1 MNDYVHPTGDQVL
14 NVLSNVE
21 GIIGK
26 YVRHYPGKERTD
38 VNPKWVENW
47 FVERAKHYLE
57 SPRLDEIS
65 SIDLDELLADVV
77 KRQVSIVKQPATLLS
92 IWPHY
97 FRGFRSLPDPINL
110 AGKLIVVEGRN
121 SSGKT
126 SLAEA
131 FEWLL
136 SGQLVRRCLN
146 DMGDSKELE
155 SCIGYQ
161 LIPDDEQ
168 TWVEAEFLVSEGE
181 VIKIRRVL
189 TQDYGCEKGSLAD
202 SDFYLDGRLL
212 SRDEEEIFLDNLL
225 AGIPPV
231 LMQHS
236 LRTFVLSTPRQRRDY
251 FERLLRLD
259 EIADLIEKSVVGDAR
274 LSEFPSALGSVSWK
288 AWENLKNQ
296 VQPDSRKALRKVEQ
310 AGRASI
316 VADTESALLQLA
328 RTQFGITD
336 TSLNFEETKRV
347 IESAQQ
353 QKREKSFPLL
363 ENLRPRRVIDPY
375 IRTLFL
381 ENDIVQSLP
390 ALEEDHK
397 AVVSTKKAVEKIG
410 TAQILIVQT
419 LEELSKL
426 GVIIETP
433 DNQICPLCEYS
444 SPTLSSQRV
453 SEIRSWQPIQEAAQ
467 EAEQKYSAL
476 LEEIKSTVN
485 EIALVRAGLI
495 PNSPHDSEWSEALLD
510 GISEPIKESVAEC
523 KKVLWDC
530 ITNITNFDETI
541 RLLATLL
548 SEDGE
553 PLDIAQLSSQISQ
566 LVDSLPVVIDKAH
579 EYLDAFSAL
588 ENVVGKQARE
598 DPDYYL
604 REVWLSLGGS
614 IDSLTSDFLWEQAKK
629 KAQTE
634 IERIRQFLIS
644 TRDRLIEARRIAFS
658 DGMTAIWGKL
668 RSDKYS
674 TFSRLF
680 IPPARGKGLPLEIE
694 VKAILDDGI
703 QKKEVDALRVFSESQ
718 INILGIAAFATR
730 SKLIGHRLIVL
741 DDPVQSMDEEHFKTF
756 CSQLLP
762 ELIGE
767 NGQVII
773 LTHNETFARELSFSW
788 DDKDDDYYV
797 TMSIDHTRKLGCTVE
812 EGSRRVSERLKRAD
826 KYVENGDLEKA
837 WLAVRRAVER
847 LYTLIRIKH
856 GEEGFDHLSWRN
868 ATAEDMWKQG
878 VKDIVS
884 AKAPDAT
891 RRLEEIVA
899 MTAAAAHD
907 KRPYG
912 ATDLTNATS
921 FMRQLVPKLRI
932 GG

>member
-1 MNDYVHPTGDQVL
+1 MNDYVHPTNDQVL
-14 NVLSNVE
+14 SILSNLE
-21 GIIGK
+21 GIIGQ
-26 YVRHYPGKERTD
+26 YVKNYPGKERID
-38 VNPKWVENW
+38 FNPKWIDNW
-47 FVERAKHYLE
+47 FVDRVKHYLE
-57 SPRLDEIS
+57 TPRLDEIS

-77 KRQVSIVKQPATLLS
+77 NRQVSFVKQPATLLS

-155 SCIGYQ
+155 NCIGYQ
-161 LIPDDEQ
+161 LIPDNEQ
-168 TWVEAEFLVSEGE
+168 TWVEAELLVSDGE

-189 TQDYGCEKGSLAD
+189 SQDYGCEKGSLAN
-202 SDFYLDGRLL
+202 SDFYLDDHLL
-212 SRDEEEIFLDNLL
+212 SHDKEEIFLDNLL
-225 AGIPPV
+225 AGIPPI

-274 LSEFPSALGSVSWK
+274 LSEFPSTLGSVSWK
-288 AWENLKNQ
+288 AWENLKIQ
-296 VQPDSRKALRKVEQ
+296 IQPDFRKALRKIEQ
-310 AGRASI
+310 TEKKSI
-316 VADTESALLQLA
+316 IADTESVLLQLA
-328 RTQFGITD
+328 RTQFGVTN

-347 IESAQQ
+347 VESVQQ

-363 ENLRPRRVIDPY
+363 ENLRPKRVIDPY
-375 IRTLFL
+375 IRILFL
-381 ENDIVQSLP
+381 ENDITQSLP
-390 ALEEDHK
+390 ALEESHK
-397 AVVSTKKAVEKIG
+397 TVVSTKKAMERIG
-410 TAQILIVQT
+410 TAQMIIVQT
-419 LEELSKL
+419 LEDLSKF
-426 GVIIETP
+426 GVIIQTP
-433 DNQICPLCEYS
+433 DNQICPLCEFS

-453 SEIRSWQPIQEAAQ
+453 NEIRSWQPIQEAAQ
-467 EAEQKYSAL
+467 KAEQKYSDHL
-476 LEEIKSTVN
+476 GEIKLTIN
-485 EIALVRAGLI
+485 EITLARAGLI
-495 PNSPHDSEWSEALLD
+495 PNSPHDSEWSEALD
-510 GISEPIKESVAEC
+510 GISELIKESAAEC
-523 KKVLWDC
+523 KKVLSDC
-530 ITNITNFDETI
+530 NTNIKNFDETI
-541 RLLATLL
+541 QSLEKLMN
-548 SEDGE
+548 ENGE
-553 PLDIAQLSSQISQ
+553 PLEIDNLSLQISQ
-566 LVDSLPVVIDKAH
+566 LANALPIVIEKAQ
-579 EYLDAFSAL
+579 EYIDAFSAL

-598 DPDYYL
+598 DPEYYL
-604 REVWLSLGGS
+604 REIWLSLGGS

-629 KAQTE
+629 KAQSE
-634 IERIRQFLIS
+634 IEKIRQFLIS

-658 DGMTAIWGKL
+658 DGMTAIWCKL
-668 RSDKYS
+668 RKDKYS
-674 TFSRLF
+674 AFSRLF
-680 IPPARGKGLPLEIE
+680 IPPARGRGLPLEIE
-694 VKAILDDGI
+694 VKAILDDGDH
-703 QKKEVDALRVFSESQ
+703 QKEVDALRVFSESQ

-730 SKLIGHRLIVL
+730 SKLLGHRLIVL

-756 CSQLLP
+756 CNQLLP

-773 LTHNETFARELSFSW
+773 LTHNETFARELSFAW
-788 DDKDDDYYV
+788 GDKDDDYYV

-856 GEEGFDHLSWRN
+856 GEEGFDHFSWRN
-868 ATAEDMWKQG
+868 ATAEDMWKQS
-878 VKDIVS
+878 VKDIVLV
-884 AKAPDAT
+884 KVPEAT
-891 RRLEEIVA
+891 KRLEEIVA

-907 KRPYG
+907 KKPYG
-912 ATDLTNATS
+912 ATDLTNATC
-921 FMRQLVPKLRI
+921 FIRQLLPKLKI